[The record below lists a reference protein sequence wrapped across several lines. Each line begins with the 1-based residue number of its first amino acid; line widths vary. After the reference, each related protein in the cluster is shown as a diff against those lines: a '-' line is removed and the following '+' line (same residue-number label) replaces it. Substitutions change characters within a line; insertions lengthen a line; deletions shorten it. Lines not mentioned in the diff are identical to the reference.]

1 MSELGDGI
9 RKARINKELSQD
21 ELAGKV
27 GVTQA
32 AISQFE
38 KGQRLPTPANLKK
51 IAAACDVVVEDLA
64 GGDRADFERTI
75 LMRNLRGLPPEK
87 ISEINRIVETY
98 RQAYQSDRK
107 KAGRMTEQAI
117 SACAAELRENLGIS
131 PTDAIGDIQQA
142 VANGGIRIPR
152 GTIRGSVLRVFRL
165 D

>member
-107 KAGRMTEQAI
+107 KPDG
-117 SACAAELRENLGIS
+117 
-131 PTDAIGDIQQA
+131 
-142 VANGGIRIPR
+142 
-152 GTIRGSVLRVFRL
+152 
-165 D
+165 